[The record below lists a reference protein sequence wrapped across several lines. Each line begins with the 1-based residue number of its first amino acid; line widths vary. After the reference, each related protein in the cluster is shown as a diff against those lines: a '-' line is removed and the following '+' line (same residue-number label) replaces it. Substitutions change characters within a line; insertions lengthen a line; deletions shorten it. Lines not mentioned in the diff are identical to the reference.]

1 MSIESFALGAGVEYS
16 DDVSVGAAVTATP
29 DEGLDGFN
37 VRLQVGNTNNPEGVE
52 STVTQPWRMPDGS
65 VRNIDL
71 PRISAKPEDEGERG
85 SVGVT
90 ALFEP
95 VGEDAGVTVQP
106 HVSLSAATN
115 EEGDDAFSLLG
126 GVTLPDADTQFTG
139 SLSNDGVALS
149 DYATSATNL
158 NEAFDPD
165 DVQLSAG
172 SPKDLS
178 ELNEDALNESLGL
191 VERR

>member
-1 MSIESFALGAGVEYS
+1 MSIESFALGAGVEYG

-29 DEGLDGFN
+29 GEGLDGFN
-37 VRLQVGNTNNPEGVE
+37 VRLQVGNTNHPEGVE
-52 STVTQPWRMPDGS
+52 STVTQQWRMPDGS

-71 PRISAKPEDEGERG
+71 PRISAKPEDKGERG

-115 EEGDDAFSLLG
+115 EEGDDA
-126 GVTLPDADTQFTG
+126 LPDADTQFTG